1 MEKLIIEGGFS
12 LKGQVVISGSKN
24 AALPILAATILADGE
39 YLIKN
44 VPYLKDVATMNKLV
58 HSLGVECLSHT
69 DGEVELSNK
78 GNGDQCEASYELVR
92 TMRASVLVLG
102 PLVAKYGKAK
112 VALPG
117 GCAIGKRPVDLHIAA
132 LEKMGAIIEV
142 NNGYIEATCQ
152 RLSGAHILFDKVTVT
167 GTENIMMAACLA
179 SGETVL
185 ENAAQEPEVVDLAN
199 FLRAMGAR
207 ISGDGTRTI
216 TIIGKD
222 KLHAANYK
230 VMPDRIEAGTFLAA
244 VAGCGGEITIS
255 NCPVG
260 SMAAVF
266 EKLSASGL
274 LINIVN
280 DETVEARKDGAITSV
295 DIQTVPY
302 PGFPTDMQSQF
313 MAVMLKSDG
322 ISVVTESIFENRF
335 MHVPEMN
342 RMGADISLQGSM
354 AVVRGVGHFS
364 GAPVMASDLR
374 ASAGLVIAALMADNT
389 SEIRRI
395 YHLDRGYESFEKKL
409 SALGAHVVRVKDE
422 E

>member
-1 MEKLIIEGGFS
+1 MEKLIIEGGFP

-24 AALPILAATILADGE
+24 AALPILSATILADGE
-39 YLIKN
+39 YRIKN
-44 VPYLKDVATMNKLV
+44 VPYLNDVATMNKLI
-58 HSLGVECLSHT
+58 HSLGVECLSHNNG
-69 DGEVELSNK
+69 DVELVNK
-78 GNGDQCEASYELVR
+78 GNCGECEASYELVR

-102 PLVAKYGKAK
+102 PLVARYGKAK

-142 NNGYIEATCQ
+142 KNGYIEATCE
-152 RLSGAHILFDKVTVT
+152 RLAGAHILFDKVTVT

-179 SGETVL
+179 KGETVL

-199 FLRAMGAR
+199 FLRAMGAD
-207 ISGDGTRTI
+207 ISGDGTGTI
-216 TIIGKD
+216 NIVGKD
-222 KLHAANYK
+222 KLHSSDYK

-244 VAGCGGEITIS
+244 VAGCGGKVTVN
-255 NCPVG
+255 NCPVK
-260 SMAAVF
+260 SMASVF

-274 LINIVN
+274 IINIIN
-280 DETVEARKDGAITSV
+280 DETVEAEKNGIIKASDV
-295 DIQTVPY
+295 QTAPY

-322 ISVVTESIFENRF
+322 VAVVTESIFENRF

-342 RMGADISLQGSM
+342 RMGADISLNGSM
-354 AVVRGVGHFS
+354 AIVRGVKNYS